1 MQQKSIY
8 ARRRFLRSLEK
19 GWTAVERAIDRL
31 TRITVRTKPFNPLY
45 YLGQL
50 AILLLIIL
58 TITGI
63 YLTIFYRPGADR
75 AYQSVVLLGGNWFG
89 NLMRTSH
96 RYASDALIFVI
107 LLHALKTLLSDRFW
121 GSRWLA
127 WVTGWLLLALTWSLG
142 VMGYWL
148 VWDTPAQ
155 WLTEWATAGIGGP
168 LAYSFF
174 GPNVSS
180 ATFAL
185 FVIVLF
191 LHVFLPPLLGVGV
204 IIHVLRVARARYWT
218 PRWLVWLTVLALLI
232 ISLLLPVDNGL
243 PANFE
248 QMLGDT
254 RLDWLY
260 LGFLPVAEQLGSLL
274 TWGVTIMVVA
284 VLTALPW
291 LWRGQHEGPA
301 EVIAPACTG
310 CGACVVECPYAA
322 IDLLPRDDESGYS
335 SLALVKPDLCTGCGI
350 CVGSC
355 PDKAIELDR
364 LPSPVVRQDLQRRL
378 GQMAQMGE
386 PAVTI
391 YACDRHHALGTLPT
405 VATAAAAGMQVPVG
419 ETIPLLQAKLPPRI
433 SVGTW
438 PDAEG
443 VARPVMTAVVP
454 CSGMLHPNWASET
467 LAAGGAGAIVVSCP
481 AGDCAHREGP
491 HWIGKRLVRRQT
503 LRRGNTHFLE
513 IAPGSQTAVRDLW
526 LQMIGD
532 EAEMAQARA
541 DLSTVGIP
549 KAKIQPPTRGQQ
561 VRHLLPGLLILLVV
575 LGLSLLPTW
584 RVARNYPASAG
595 VQLVLNHNG
604 RLMAESN
611 NLPPDIAEK
620 LPPNVDPATI
630 LGGQRFPVQV
640 RLLVDG
646 DVAWEEVFE
655 PGGLRGEG
663 TIYAAE
669 THWLTAGDHHIVVE
683 MNDDGAGWRAVFD
696 EMRAVE
702 PDVVLQLLW
711 QEDTRQFVIQN

>member
-8 ARRRFLRSLEK
+8 ARRRFLRSLER
-19 GWTAVERAIDRL
+19 GLTAIERTIDRF
-31 TRITVRTKPFNPLY
+31 TRVTIRTRPFNPFY

-58 TITGI
+58 TVTGI
-63 YLTIFYRPGADR
+63 YLTILYRPGADR
-75 AYQSVVLLGGNWFG
+75 AYQSVVLLSGNWIG
-89 NLMRTSH
+89 RLMRTSH
-96 RYASDALIFVI
+96 RYASDAFVVVV
-107 LLHALKTLLSDRFW
+107 LLHAFKTLVSDRFW

-127 WVTGWLLLALTWSLG
+127 WLTGWLLLALTWSLG

-148 VWDTPAQ
+148 VWDEPAQ
-155 WLTEWATAGIGGP
+155 WLTEWATNGLGGP

-204 IIHVLRVARARYWT
+204 VIHVLRLARARYWT

-232 ISLLLPVDNGL
+232 ISLLLPVSNGL
-243 PANFE
+243 PADFE
-248 QMLGDT
+248 QMT
-254 RLDWLY
+254 SNIRLDWLY
-260 LGFLPVAEQLGSLL
+260 LGFLPVAERLGSLL
-274 TWGVTIMVVA
+274 TWGLTLLVIA

-291 LWRGQHEGPA
+291 LWRGQDEGPA
-301 EVIAPACTG
+301 EVIPAACPG
-310 CGACVVECPYAA
+310 CGACVRECPYGA
-322 IDLLPRDDESGYS
+322 IDMLPRDDETEYS
-335 SLALVKPDLCTGCGI
+335 SLAVVKPDLCTGCGI

-355 PDKAIELDR
+355 PYKAIELDR

-378 GQMAQMGE
+378 GQMARTGE

-391 YACDRHHALGTLPT
+391 YACDRHHSLGTLPSLT
-405 VATAAAAGMQVPVG
+405 TPQADGMQVAVG
-419 ETIPLLQAKLPPRI
+419 DTIPLLQAKLPPRI
-433 SVGTW
+433 TVGTW
-438 PDAEG
+438 LDDEG
-443 VARPVMTAVVP
+443 QARPVMTAVVP

-467 LAAGGAGAIVVSCP
+467 LAAGGVGAIVVSCP

-491 HWIGKRLVRRQT
+491 HWIGKRLIRRQT

-532 EAEMAQARA
+532 EAQMAQAQA

-549 KAKIQPPTRGQQ
+549 KAAIELPTRGQQ
-561 VRHLLPGLLILLVV
+561 LRHMLPGLLILLAV

-584 RVARNYPASAG
+584 SVMRPYPAESG
-595 VQLVLNHNG
+595 VRLVLNHNG
-604 RLMAESN
+604 RRMADSN
-611 NLPPDIAEK
+611 NLPPEVAEK

-630 LGGQRFPVQV
+630 LGGQRFPVQL
-640 RLLVDG
+640 RLVLDG
-646 DVAWEEVFE
+646 EAVWEQRFE
-655 PGGLRGEG
+655 PGGLRDEG

-669 THWLTAGDHHIVVE
+669 VHWLSPGDYRIMVE
-683 MNDDGAGWRAVFD
+683 MIDDGGDWRPVFD
-696 EMRAVE
+696 EMVVVE
-702 PDVVLQLLW
+702 PGLVTGLLW
-711 QEDTRQFVIQN
+711 QEDLGEFVVQE